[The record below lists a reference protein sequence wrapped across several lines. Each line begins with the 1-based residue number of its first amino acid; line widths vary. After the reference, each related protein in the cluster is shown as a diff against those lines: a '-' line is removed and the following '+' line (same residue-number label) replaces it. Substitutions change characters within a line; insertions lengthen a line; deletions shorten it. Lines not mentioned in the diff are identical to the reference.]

1 MITGSPHITN
11 YKSRKYKSCELTH
24 HIRNNGAFVRISYK
38 YDKNSPSKVKRVCTP
53 APIVG
58 NSVYDTY
65 RKTANNWGWVEGN
78 HDGGAD
84 VQVITQGEII
94 VPGANK
100 TAGHAI
106 YAIDLQR
113 VNNVNYFA
121 ARKTPETNPGDF
133 NNGADADLRY
143 LLNNLGVVVEN
154 VGDDCKVIIWQGS
167 EIPSIPSYNTGQ
179 SFRVYCKL
187 SGDVN
192 AGCPVLLFLDAN
204 GDLRGYNCPI
214 PRMDTDSDGQL
225 DTSGNASRYPEFGKW
240 GVCETG
246 GSNGDVVEIVIAG
259 FVQVANPGAEGNKL
273 YGDGTFD
280 SYSTGDI
287 HATDGWL
294 KYFNATDSA
303 AGSLEVQSGGAVSGD
318 KRLDWTITNAGN
330 SAGDVSLFN
339 RFIPL
344 SENVNYK
351 FSMYAK
357 AADAGAKITIN
368 LLDGKD
374 STETICSPTTITLTT
389 DWVLYEHTFTL
400 SDEGRE
406 YCDLY
411 FQAGAGTDGNTASE
425 QQTTIKI
432 DNISLVEDGFTDKD
446 AQVLAIGLTG
456 FVHKDTAGNRDV
468 LPGILGTLV
477 NETGMICIDPGVP
490 EGEIRDY
497 TEQQIVK
504 AKAWS
509 TVTSSATDKKPV
521 SLWRDSNGDLN
532 CVTDFLINPTYEN
545 VTVVPEGK
553 SGIQLEDSVG
563 DKAYVDV
570 LVRGKL
576 EQDSAIF
583 DLHTN
588 VTSGLSPGEYIRNID
603 RTHGIGGSA
612 PGDEF
617 EMIFTENDRTLG
629 SASNWVD
636 FSPNSSITFSQDT
649 GNNRIAITG
658 SGTANNSSK
667 KEGAHIP
674 DAKIL
679 KRTNANWNL
688 WSDLTGFTDND
699 SNWVWDS
706 KTGSASVVP
715 AGSDATHFSQTET
728 SFADNETYRVSYTIS
743 NHKSGQI
750 RVKLNS
756 GVSGG
761 TGYRHGLGA
770 TRTGNGDYTEIITI
784 NQDNG
789 SSANTIFFQT
799 YGSTSED
806 FTISNIK
813 VEPLETGASVTNVGQ
828 TVALFKCTL
837 WSASNT
843 DPAIINCGRQD
854 LSDGTASGEGY
865 KYGLRFFDNGSNVL
879 TTTER
884 EAYAYVYFASGNAS
898 LDGFA
903 IFQTNAVST
912 QWFFKNPSLTY
923 LPLTCM
929 TPHGIALSGDN
940 KEYYLF

>member
-24 HIRNNGAFVRISYK
+24 PIRNNGAFVRISYK
-38 YDKNSPSKVKRVCTP
+38 YDKNSLSKVKRVCTP

-58 NSVYDTY
+58 TSVYDTY

-94 VPGANK
+94 VPGVNE
-100 TAGHAI
+100 TAGEAI
-106 YAIDLQR
+106 YAIDIQR
-113 VNNVNYFA
+113 NNFINYFA

-133 NNGADADLRY
+133 DNGADADLRY

-179 SFRVYCKL
+179 SFRVHCKL
-187 SGDVN
+187 AGDVN
-192 AGCPVLLFLDAN
+192 VGCPVLLFLDAN
-204 GDLRGYNCPI
+204 GDLRGYNCPV
-214 PRMDTDSDGQL
+214 PRMDIDSDGQL
-225 DTSGNASRYPEFGKW
+225 DTPGNASRYPEFGKW

-259 FVQVANPGAEGNKL
+259 FVKVANTNKTGNIV

-287 HATDGWL
+287 QGTDGW
-294 KYFNATDSA
+294 KVWFDSSNSA
-303 AGSLEVQSGGAVSGD
+303 AGTMQVQSGGAVSGD
-318 KRLDWTITNAGN
+318 KRLDIEITDSGTAGGHVQFYN
-330 SAGDVSLFN
+330 MQF
-339 RFIPL
+339 PL
-344 SENVNYK
+344 SQHVNYK

-368 LLDGKD
+368 LLDGVD
-374 STETICSPTTITLTT
+374 YTESICSPTTITLTT

-400 SDEGRE
+400 NTTGRE
-406 YCDLY
+406 YCRLNL
-411 FQAGAGTDGNTASE
+411 FMGNTTGGNSKADQE
-425 QQTTIKI
+425 TTIKL
-432 DNISLVEDGFTDKD
+432 DSISLVEDGFTDKD
-446 AQVLAIGLTG
+446 AQVLGIGLTG
-456 FVHKDTAGNRDV
+456 FIHKDTASDRDV
-468 LPGILGTLV
+468 LPAILGTLV

-497 TEQQIVK
+497 REKQIVK

-509 TVTSSATDKKPV
+509 TVTSSATDKKNV
-521 SLWRDSNGDLN
+521 SLWRDANGDLN
-532 CVTDFLINPTYEN
+532 CITDTLNNPTYEN
-545 VTVVPEGK
+545 VSVVPEGK
-553 SGIQLEDSVG
+553 KGIQLEDSVG
-563 DKAYVDV
+563 NKEWVDV

-576 EQDSAIF
+576 EQDSVIF

-588 VTSGLSPGEYIRNID
+588 VTSGLSPGEYITSINQ
-603 RTHGIGGSA
+603 THGINLSA

-617 EMIFTENDRTLG
+617 EMIFTEDDRTLG

-636 FSPNSSITFSQDT
+636 FSPTTSITFSQDT

-658 SGTANNSSK
+658 SGTANDSDK

-688 WSDLTGFTDND
+688 WSDLSGISGSDA
-699 SNWVWDS
+699 NWVWDS

-715 AGSDATHFSQTET
+715 AGSDAAYFAQVET
-728 SFADNETYRVSYTIS
+728 TFADNETYRVSYTIS
-743 NHKSGQI
+743 NHRSGQI
-750 RVKLNS
+750 RAILYS
-756 GVSGG
+756 SASGG
-761 TGYRHGLGA
+761 TGQRHGRGL

-789 SSANTIFFQT
+789 TSSNTIYFQT
-799 YGSTSED
+799 FGSTEDD
-806 FTISNIK
+806 FTVSNIK
-813 VEPLETGASVTNVGQ
+813 VEPLETGASIAHVNH

-843 DPAIINCGRQD
+843 NPAIIQCGRQD
-854 LSDGTASGEGY
+854 LSDGTTSGGAY

-884 EAYAYVYFASGNAS
+884 EAYAYVYFPSGNAS

-923 LPLTCM
+923 LPLTSM
-929 TPHGIALSGDN
+929 TSHGIALSGDN